1 MSIISN
7 NYQTVRRTAA
17 VHNLGCKVNAYESE
31 AMERMLQEA
40 GYELVP
46 FSEKADVYIVNTCTV
61 TNTADRKS
69 RQMLHRA
76 RHINPDALIVAVG
89 CYVQTH
95 VEQVLADQDIDL
107 AIGTNEKSKLIGL
120 IEARLGEDQTGKQ
133 QVRASVSDISR
144 RADYEMLPEH
154 LPQERCRAFLKI
166 QDGCDQFCSYCAIP
180 LARGRIRSREPED
193 IVKETEMLAAAGF
206 KEIVLTGIHLC
217 SYGRGLAKEAAASKS
232 GDDMAVLLQLIRRL
246 ADLKGISRIRLG
258 SLEPGSMTEEVIRG
272 LSFIP
277 KVCPH
282 FHLSLQ
288 SGCDVTLARM
298 NRHYTTDQFAHVCDL
313 LRLYYD
319 EPTLTTDVIVGFPG
333 ESEEEF
339 EQTCSFLERIRFY
352 HTHLFKYSRR
362 DGTRAAVMPDQVPE
376 SLKTERSRRLENL
389 NRHMKEFY
397 RKQLEGKRAEVLI
410 EENEDGMWIGHTAG
424 YLKAQV
430 NSPEAAYN
438 ELFTGII
445 GKEIRI
451 ID

>member
-144 RADYEMLPEH
+144 RA
-154 LPQERCRAFLKI
+154 
-166 QDGCDQFCSYCAIP
+166 
-180 LARGRIRSREPED
+180 
-193 IVKETEMLAAAGF
+193 
-206 KEIVLTGIHLC
+206 
-217 SYGRGLAKEAAASKS
+217 S
-232 GDDMAVLLQLIRRL
+232 G
-246 ADLKGISRIRLG
+246 
-258 SLEPGSMTEEVIRG
+258 T
-272 LSFIP
+272 
-277 KVCPH
+277 
-282 FHLSLQ
+282 
-288 SGCDVTLARM
+288 
-298 NRHYTTDQFAHVCDL
+298 
-313 LRLYYD
+313 
-319 EPTLTTDVIVGFPG
+319 
-333 ESEEEF
+333 
-339 EQTCSFLERIRFY
+339 
-352 HTHLFKYSRR
+352 
-362 DGTRAAVMPDQVPE
+362 
-376 SLKTERSRRLENL
+376 
-389 NRHMKEFY
+389 
-397 RKQLEGKRAEVLI
+397 
-410 EENEDGMWIGHTAG
+410 
-424 YLKAQV
+424 
-430 NSPEAAYN
+430 
-438 ELFTGII
+438 
-445 GKEIRI
+445 
-451 ID
+451 